1 MPRGFLLRVLM
12 WNDKKNAGHPAS
24 LDTDQR
30 NRELLTVIERMNG
43 EDQDPALKADKLGCK
58 CC

>member
-1 MPRGFLLRVLM
+1 MPRAFLLRVLM
-12 WNDKKNAGHPAS
+12 WNDEKNAGHPAS

-43 EDQDPALKADKLGCK
+43 EDQDSALKADNLGCK
-58 CC
+58 CW